1 MMSKKWIITLIGV
14 LVLLSVVVF
23 MTPALANGGPVLAP
37 VENTLSQDQIVE
49 PSAPSQTGVG
59 GIISS
64 DVVPGDYI
72 ILLKIDGILGE
83 SSHIQHE
90 TWVDLLSFS
99 WGLSQPATAMT
110 SGAGSSRVQIL
121 EFCFSHLLD
130 KASPMLMIYC
140 STSQHIK
147 QATLELIYPGENG
160 KRFYQLVMYDIV
172 VSKVNIAGNTL
183 QLTSEASVDQVV
195 TLYKPIEDV
204 AFSFTKIEWTYW
216 QQNVDG
222 SMSGPIK
229 GSLDMK
235 KR

>member
-1 MMSKKWIITLIGV
+1 MMSKKWIIRLIGL

-23 MTPALANGGPVLAP
+23 MTPALANGRPVLAP
-37 VENTLSQDQIVE
+37 VENTLSQDQVVQ
-49 PSAPSQTGVG
+49 PSAPPQTGVG

-72 ILLKIDGILGE
+72 ILLKIDGILGQ

-130 KASPMLMIYC
+130 KASPKLMSACGTGVHLKEQILHLNI
-140 STSQHIK
+140 S
-147 QATLELIYPGENG
+147 G
-160 KRFYQLVMYDIV
+160 K
-172 VSKVNIAGNTL
+172 
-183 QLTSEASVDQVV
+183 
-195 TLYKPIEDV
+195 
-204 AFSFTKIEWTYW
+204 
-216 QQNVDG
+216 
-222 SMSGPIK
+222 
-229 GSLDMK
+229 
-235 KR
+235 